1 MTGRWPNTGWPGL
14 QLGSLDP
21 HCRLL
26 SSLCCSTA
34 HGQAVTTPP
43 AFLKSCPDDWQG
55 QGKNTMWGAM
65 SYFFIQLGGG
75 NQGSNLSE
83 LGGNPVIK
91 VASQRQFL
99 VTEFLDFSLPVCI
112 SKCFFPLALKLSKT
126 SQFPWDVSQFDY
138 LFFPGLE
145 AAMP

>member
-1 MTGRWPNTGWPGL
+1 M
-14 QLGSLDP
+14 
-21 HCRLL
+21 RLNVL
-26 SSLCCSTA
+26 FT
-34 HGQAVTTPP
+34 
-43 AFLKSCPDDWQG
+43 
-55 QGKNTMWGAM
+55 
-65 SYFFIQLGGG
+65 IQLGGG

-83 LGGNPVIK
+83 LGGNPMIK

-112 SKCFFPLALKLSKT
+112 SKRFFPLALKLSKT

>member
-1 MTGRWPNTGWPGL
+1 MRINVLFSIG
-14 QLGSLDP
+14 
-21 HCRLL
+21 
-26 SSLCCSTA
+26 
-34 HGQAVTTPP
+34 
-43 AFLKSCPDDWQG
+43 
-55 QGKNTMWGAM
+55 
-65 SYFFIQLGGG
+65 LGGG

-91 VASQRQFL
+91 VTSQRQFL
-99 VTEFLDFSLPVCI
+99 VTEFLDFALPVCI

-126 SQFPWDVSQFDY
+126 SQFPWEVSQFDY